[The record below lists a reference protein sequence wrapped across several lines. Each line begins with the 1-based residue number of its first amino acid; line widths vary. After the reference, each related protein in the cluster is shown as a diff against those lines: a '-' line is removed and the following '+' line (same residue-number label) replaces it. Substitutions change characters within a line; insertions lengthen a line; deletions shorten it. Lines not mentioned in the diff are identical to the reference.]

1 MIRAIIHTKS
11 VKCNGPSLARLKLC
25 KIEPLK
31 LKLVLFK
38 AETDL
43 KMSPLIPFT
52 PFAVPIILCDYLI
65 EF

>member
-43 KMSPLIPFT
+43 NNESFNSIHAFCGTNYP
-52 PFAVPIILCDYLI
+52 V
-65 EF
+65 